1 MKSIVTHLIFISK
14 KVKGPMP
21 AEVAWLFRTG
31 QYERGPMIFERW
43 ETVYPEAAPSSH
55 LMKWEFGGKKT

>member
-21 AEVAWLFRTG
+21 AKVAWLFRTG
-31 QYERGPMIFERW
+31 QYELGSMILRD
-43 ETVYPEAAPSSH
+43 
-55 LMKWEFGGKKT
+55 GKKSTPKLRQALI